1 MTADEER
8 AAIIAYL
15 RETANRL
22 DALKDTPGEKT
33 RSRYHAESCRFAAKY
48 IEWRAHHEAEIPA

>member
-1 MTADEER
+1 MIAEEER

-33 RSRYHAESCRFAAKY
+33 RSRYHAESCRYAADQ
-48 IEWRAHHEAEIPA
+48 IEWGAHHTAEFPA